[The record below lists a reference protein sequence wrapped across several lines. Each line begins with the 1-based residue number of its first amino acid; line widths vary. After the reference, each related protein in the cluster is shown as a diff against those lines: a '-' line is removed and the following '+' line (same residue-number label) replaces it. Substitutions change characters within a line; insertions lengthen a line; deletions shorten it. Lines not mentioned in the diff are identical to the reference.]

1 MWVVIAWAVVL
12 AGIGVRLLKLKAG
25 QRSVFPVFQH
35 AGRSWLDHADLYPE
49 DQKPPG
55 YPLFRYSPPVAA
67 AFVPL
72 ALLPTKAGDL
82 VWRAVNAAALLGG
95 FALFLRTLSDRRL
108 TRRQTA
114 AAFALLLPAAVS
126 GLGNGQCNALVI
138 GLILVGYAA
147 AGERQFT
154 LSAVALAAATLLKL
168 YPVAPALLLVAL
180 HPRRLGWRYGLALV
194 AGFALSFI
202 LADPAYVVHQ
212 FDLWARYFLNEDR
225 SGWPIEN
232 ANLDLQFVVTWWIGP
247 MTTPQFRVVEVAGG
261 LLFAALTT
269 ASARRLGSV
278 DHAALLALGLGC
290 VWMTTLGPATESPT
304 YLLLAPPTALA
315 VVRAWTRRP
324 ADWVGRTL
332 TGIAWALPVS
342 FQFAQFYR
350 PLFDSYRTMGP
361 QPVAGLVLAAALIW
375 DTWAGRS
382 PSPAPVPPR
391 RVPAGVGACA
401 HPMPGE
407 SP

>member
-1 MWVVIAWAVVL
+1 VAL
-12 AGIGVRLLKLKAG
+12 AGVGVRLLVLPAG

-35 AGRSWLDHADLYPE
+35 AGQGWLDHADLYPE
-49 DQKPPG
+49 DQKGPG

-82 VWRAVNAAALLGG
+82 VWRAINAAALLGG
-95 FALFLRTLSDRRL
+95 FALFLRTLPDRRL
-108 TRRQTA
+108 TSGQTA
-114 AAFALLLPAAVS
+114 AAFALLLPATVS

-147 AGERQFT
+147 AGEQRFT

-180 HPRRLGWRYGLALV
+180 HPRPLGWRYGLAMV
-194 AGFALSFI
+194 AGFALPFL
-202 LADPAYVVHQ
+202 LADPSYVARQ

-225 SGWPIEN
+225 SNWPVEA
-232 ANLDLQFVVTWWIGP
+232 ANLDLQSVVAWWIGP
-247 MTTPQFRVVEVAGG
+247 MTTPQYRVVEVAGG
-261 LLFAALTT
+261 LLFAVLAT
-269 ASARRLGSV
+269 AAARRLGSV
-278 DHAALLALGLGC
+278 DRATPLALGLGC

-342 FQFAQFYR
+342 FQLAQFYR
-350 PLFDSYRTMGP
+350 PLFDAYRTMGP

-375 DTWAGRS
+375 DTWTGRS
-382 PSPAPVPPR
+382 PHPAPTPPR
-391 RVPAGVGACA
+391 RVPAGVGVAA
-401 HPMPGE
+401 HPVPGE